1 MTDSRSFDP
10 AINFYDATRDFP
22 AEVATHGIP
31 AILDIAGRGA
41 LILDVGT
48 GSGRVSVPLLQH
60 GANLIGCDL
69 SLKMMGLLRSK
80 YSSARLAQADASC
93 LPFPDHS
100 MDALLTCHVMHVVGP
115 WRQALREFQ
124 RVLKPGG
131 VYINARSERDETSP
145 RRQIRGKW
153 SQILA
158 GRGIHE
164 YRPGAKNAQE
174 LREELLL
181 MGASCQEIPVVR
193 FSRSY
198 TIRSVVEGV
207 ANRVHSSSWDIPEDV
222 FKVSLAEFLTWV
234 HQETIDLEEK
244 YAETVE
250 FVLDVATFSN

>member
-22 AEVATHGIP
+22 AEVAIHGIP
-31 AILDIAGRGA
+31 AILDIAGPGA

-93 LPFPDHS
+93 LPFPDQS

-145 RRQIRGKW
+145 RRQIRNKW
-153 SQILA
+153 GQILA

-164 YRPGAKNAQE
+164 YRPGAKTAQE
-174 LREELLL
+174 LREGLIQ
-181 MGASCQEIPVVR
+181 MGAECQEIPVVPYHR
-193 FSRSY
+193 QQSV
-198 TIRSVVEGV
+198 RSVVDGI
-207 ANRVHSSSWDIPEDV
+207 ANRIHSGSWDIPDDV
-222 FKVSLAEFLTWV
+222 FA
-234 HQETIDLEEK
+234 ICLE
-244 YAETVE
+244 
-250 FVLDVATFSN
+250 